1 MKRNYSTVAFALFLT
16 LVLLGPACI
25 AADLPQGQPS
35 VFTVPTT
42 GTIID
47 VIYVPEFDDWWVKCR
62 EGEGIAV
69 YSYDRQTKKWGKVI
83 FVTKKAKA
91 AVRKQEK
98 TKTHEAPKPA
108 KNAEQAPTV
117 NQGTTPQ
124 SAPEKK
130 KEAVESPKK
139 GAQQKETKPSRR
151 KWWDPLGI
159 LNTK

>member
-1 MKRNYSTVAFALFLT
+1 MKRNYAIGAFVLLLT
-16 LVLLGPACI
+16 LVLLGTVGI
-25 AADLPQGQPS
+25 AAELPKGQPP

-47 VIYVPEFDDWWVKCR
+47 VTYVPEFDDWWVKCR
-62 EGEGIAV
+62 EGDGIAV

-83 FVTKKAKA
+83 FVPEKAKA
-91 AVRKQEK
+91 AARKQEK
-98 TKTHEAPKPA
+98 TKTHKAPKPGQ
-108 KNAEQAPTV
+108 KAEQPAAV

-139 GAQQKETKPSRR
+139 GAHQKETKPSRR

-159 LNTK
+159 LKTK